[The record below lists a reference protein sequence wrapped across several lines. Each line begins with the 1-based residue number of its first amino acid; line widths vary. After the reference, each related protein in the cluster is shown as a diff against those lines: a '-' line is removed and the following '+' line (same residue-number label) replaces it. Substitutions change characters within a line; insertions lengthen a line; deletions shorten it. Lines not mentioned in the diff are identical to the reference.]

1 MLKIKI
7 KILPEQDKLPKI
19 KFNNLFVSGVWLHD
33 TEVEAGIFFLN
44 SVLNWTEWKNVK
56 ITNYFCIYTLW

>member
-44 SVLNWTEWKNVK
+44 SVLN
-56 ITNYFCIYTLW
+56 